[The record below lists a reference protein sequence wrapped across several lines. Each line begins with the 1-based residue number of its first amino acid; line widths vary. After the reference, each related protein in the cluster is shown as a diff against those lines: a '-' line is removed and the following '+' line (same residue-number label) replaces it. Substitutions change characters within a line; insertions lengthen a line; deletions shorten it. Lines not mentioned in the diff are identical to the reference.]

1 MTTIDHP
8 ERVLAVLLSAAAGFV
23 DAVGFL
29 ASGGYFMSF
38 MSGNSTRLGVGLAA
52 GTAAA
57 AIAGG
62 LILLFVGGVTAG
74 SLIGRVARAQRRGW
88 VLATIAALL
97 ALAAMLGDAGLLW
110 PACAAMA
117 IAMGMENTVFEQ
129 DGEVRIGL
137 TYMTGRL
144 VKVGQRLAAAL
155 AGEDRWGWVPHALLW
170 SGLITGGAAGAACFA
185 AWGLDALWIVAA
197 GMALLVLLVTLG
209 PLRARESLA

>member
-1 MTTIDHP
+1 MTSIDHP
-8 ERVLAVLLSAAAGFV
+8 ERVLAVLLSAAAGYV

-38 MSGNSTRLGVGLAA
+38 MSGNSTRLGVGLA
-52 GTAAA
+52 GGSAAA

-62 LILLFVGGVTAG
+62 LILLFVAGVTAG
-74 SLIGRVARAQRRGW
+74 SLIGRVARARRRAC

-97 ALAAMLGDAGLLW
+97 ALAALLGDAGRLW
-110 PACAAMA
+110 PACAVMA

-155 AGEDRWGWVPHALLW
+155 AGEDRWSWLPHVLLW
-170 SGLITGGAAGAACFA
+170 SGLIAGGAAGAASFA
-185 AWGLDALWIVAA
+185 AWRLDALWLVASA
-197 GMALLVLLVTLG
+197 MAVLAVLMLVG
-209 PLRARESLA
+209 PLRARESRT